1 GLLHGFILLGFDV
14 PRQSLSSTFPSAV
27 GTTSDQRLAQHAT
40 HLRVARNKHGME
52 GCLIANR

>member
-1 GLLHGFILLGFDV
+1 MKANGLLHGFILLGFDV

-40 HLRVARNKHGME
+40 HLLVARNKHGM
-52 GCLIANR
+52 